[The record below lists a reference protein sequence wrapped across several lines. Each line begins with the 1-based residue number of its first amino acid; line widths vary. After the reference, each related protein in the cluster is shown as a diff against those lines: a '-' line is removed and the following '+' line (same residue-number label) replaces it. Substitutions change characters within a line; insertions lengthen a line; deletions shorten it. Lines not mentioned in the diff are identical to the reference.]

1 MDMWK
6 CLKESR
12 QLPIPDEDTLVF
24 WEGCRRR
31 RLLIQQC
38 DDCQSFRF
46 PPGPLCPQCLSLM
59 ATWRED
65 GGQGEVV
72 TFCVY
77 HSELAGPGWRSKLPY
92 VVAVVELL
100 QSGVKMLG
108 NLIVADPNLVYIG
121 LKVRLGFET
130 IDDRIT
136 LPQFHPLTCGHL
148 A

>member
-38 DDCQSFRF
+38 DDCQAFRF
-46 PPGPLCPQCLSLM
+46 PPSPLCPQCLSSM
-59 ATWRED
+59 TTWRED
-65 GGQGEVV
+65 SGQGKVV

-92 VVAVVELL
+92 VVAIVELS

-136 LPQFHPLTCGHL
+136 LPQFHPDL
-148 A
+148 

>member
-38 DDCQSFRF
+38 DDCQAFRF
-46 PPGPLCPQCLSLM
+46 PPSPMCPQCLSSM

-65 GGQGEVV
+65 PGQGEVV

-92 VVAVVELL
+92 VVAVIDLS
-100 QSGVKMLG
+100 QSGVKMLA
-108 NLIVADPNLVYIG
+108 NLIVADPHLVCIG

-136 LPQFHPLTCGHL
+136 LPQFHPDL
-148 A
+148 

>member
-6 CLKESR
+6 CLKEQR

-24 WEGCRRR
+24 WEGCRRH

-38 DDCQSFRF
+38 DDCDEFRF
-46 PPGPLCPQCLSLM
+46 PPGPLCPQCCSS
-59 ATWRED
+59 ATTWRED
-65 GGQGEVV
+65 PGRGEIL

-77 HSELAGPGWRSKLPY
+77 HSELAGPAWRSRLPY
-92 VVAVVELL
+92 VVVVVEL
-100 QSGVKMLG
+100 SHSNVRMLG
-108 NLIVADPNLVYIG
+108 NLAVRDPGRLAVG
-121 LKVRLGFET
+121 LKTELCFEN

-136 LPQFHPLTCGHL
+136 LPQFYLLPDP